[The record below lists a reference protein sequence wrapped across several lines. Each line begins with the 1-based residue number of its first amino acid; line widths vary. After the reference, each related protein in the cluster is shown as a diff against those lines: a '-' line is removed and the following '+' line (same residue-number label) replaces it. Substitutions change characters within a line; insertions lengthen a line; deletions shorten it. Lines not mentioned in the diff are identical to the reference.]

1 METFKALVERLLNWS
16 QNEEMV
22 DAHYTQHGRDC
33 NAAREA
39 LLIMH
44 DALLRIR
51 DERDCPFRIVA
62 ARALDDIGNSIFME
76 TRI

>member
-1 METFKALVERLLNWS
+1 MKTFKALVERLLNWS

-39 LLIMH
+39 LFIMH
-44 DALLRIR
+44 TALLRIR
-51 DERDCPFRIVA
+51 DEKDCAFKLVA
-62 ARALDDIGNSIFME
+62 ARALNDVGNSIFME
-76 TRI
+76 TRV